1 MLNGANLKR
10 FLGDEGGNVTLEVVV
25 VFVPLMAIVLGVFE
39 LAVSFYFILSAQ
51 KAAQLGARAVAA
63 RAPIYTGPD
72 MPEENIPNTRWGDFG
87 DACYQPDGN
96 DACIDPG
103 GPFVCTA
110 EGGLVSA
117 NCNANNFEAMLTEMR
132 RVFPRID
139 PSDVVVAYEYERL
152 GYAGGPFVPRITVT
166 ILPHQSPFS
175 LLLFNWDITRGGSGT
190 DDSGVTFLRS
200 VSASSFGEDL
210 DSVN

>member
-1 MLNGANLKR
+1 MLSRADLKR
-10 FLGDEGGNVTLEVVV
+10 FLADDGGNVTLEVVV

-51 KAAQLGARAVAA
+51 KAAQLGARVVAA

-72 MPEENIPNTRWGDFG
+72 MPSQNVVNIRYGQFG

-103 GPFVCTA
+103 GPFVCSA
-110 EGGLVSA
+110 EGGVVGG
-117 NCNANNFEAMLTEMR
+117 NCDPNNFESMLMEMR

-139 PSDVVVAYEYERL
+139 PSDVVVIYEYERL

-175 LLLFNWDITRGGSGT
+175 LLLFNWDLTRGGSESG
-190 DDSGVTFLRS
+190 DSGATFLRG

-210 DSVN
+210 S